1 MVRRYALGLFLI
13 AAIVLP
19 MPGHAKTLTGIAQQK
34 KLLIAGKYITVH
46 YLLYLPPGF
55 QADAR
60 RKWPLIL
67 FLHGST
73 EKGDDLAVLKREGL
87 PAYLEKAKSFPFV
100 VISPQLPMERERW
113 DPVELKAL
121 LDAALP
127 DLRVDRERVYLTG
140 WSLGANGVW
149 RLATRYPE
157 VFAAIAPVA
166 GWGDAGMAN
175 ALKNVPV
182 WAFHGARDTNVLP
195 RESSSMVD
203 ALRKRGGEVRFT
215 LYPDLEHDCWIAAY
229 KDVKL
234 YEWFLQHRRTRIARA
249 ALRGQHVHE

>member
-1 MVRRYALGLFLI
+1 
-13 AAIVLP
+13 
-19 MPGHAKTLTGIAQQK
+19 
-34 KLLIAGKYITVH
+34 
-46 YLLYLPPGF
+46 
-55 QADAR
+55 DAR

-73 EKGDDLAVLKREGL
+73 EKGDDLAVVKREGL
-87 PAYLEKAKSFPFV
+87 PAYLEKVRNFPFV
-100 VISPQLPMERERW
+100 VISPQLPADRERW

-127 DLRVDRERVYLTG
+127 DLRIDRERIYLTG

-149 RLATRYPE
+149 RLATKYPD

-166 GWGDAGMAN
+166 GWGDAGMAS

-203 ALRKRGGEVRFT
+203 ALRKSGDEVRFT
-215 LYPDLEHDCWIAAY
+215 LYPDLEHDCWMAAY
-229 KDVKL
+229 RNGKL
-234 YEWFLQHRRTRIARA
+234 YEWFLQHHRVRIATGA
-249 ALRGQHVHE
+249 GLRGQHVHK